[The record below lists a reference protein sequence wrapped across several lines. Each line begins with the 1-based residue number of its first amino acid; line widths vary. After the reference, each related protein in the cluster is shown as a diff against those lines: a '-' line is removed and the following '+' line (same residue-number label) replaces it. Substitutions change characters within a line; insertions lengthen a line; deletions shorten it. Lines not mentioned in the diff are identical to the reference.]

1 MNKISSD
8 NANIDLMISR
18 ADPIIRT
25 EDYTQLAI
33 DGVFTELKDNK
44 GFRRD
49 LVRFFSGNRYNYSVD
64 ELKEKGVENL
74 TAEFVEHMRKQSWN
88 EVTALKDYN
97 YVINKDSNRY
107 SVDAFGRLTQAWDSS
122 DRAGSN
128 SWGEVV
134 GDFGEAIITAPS
146 TYVGFGL
153 GKLASKL
160 GTKTV
165 QLAVRKAIKDRLFA
179 TAKGAAAGF
188 AEGAAVG
195 AIQSGLQG
203 ETREEII
210 KDFEYTGGDLAKDAF
225 ISGAFSST
233 LGGAGGLT
241 SSFSQSKK
249 ADILAKRKNIIDELE
264 ETAKT
269 NSANTLAKTTKKIRS
284 DAASRVTNLEA
295 VLAAKSGDKTATI
308 LNPLNPELV
317 NRGGELMKMI
327 SNPNADG
334 ILKSGLSIN
343 TIRSV
348 TAATV
353 DLLDTFQV
361 KEGERITSAVSNALK
376 DPDANPQIIS
386 QLDDIR
392 NKYNL
397 TREQMSLIYLAEV
410 SEAGK
415 ILAEQ
420 SIIAKAKRKV
430 ASDSLDDTMSSL
442 KILSDS
448 TVSTISDQQAIDA
461 SMAAIRNS
469 TNRGLLG
476 GGLDVLRET
485 DAMRIAFMTSQI
497 ATTARNVT
505 STGILT
511 GVDLMDEFYRELG
524 KSGKNIL
531 SGKLP
536 EGDALRRMTSV
547 LRGLTWNKAQKSIL
561 REMFREEMP
570 ETYTT
575 VFNDS
580 MRLELG
586 TGSNSFFAKTGRAV
600 NIANT
605 ATDTFF
611 KEAAFFASIDRHLSN
626 KGMTMKDFL
635 EKGMSLSDLEE
646 GAVTRAYDD
655 ANRFTMQRNY
665 AKDPSGFGWTAR
677 GLQNINRKVP
687 FLVSAVA
694 GIPFPRYVANHLE
707 MMSDYTPVWG
717 ELMRAMGKTPIGG
730 DLVKTGGDRTVRQF
744 TGASMLFLG
753 YQLAAAKDGE
763 IDFDALE
770 TSLKAEADVSSSLG
784 FVLGHVWAGD
794 ALYRYVNGMPIKFDS
809 RVLADL
815 FGGVGDLSADFTMIE
830 EIYKS
835 FKEGSMTD
843 GLQKSLGNVAATL
856 TYPATIVRD
865 IQGQISYDSAGT
877 PFVKDIEGIGPR
889 GLKGSVSLKGEDTFN
904 TQLLTGQATR
914 FLPDIKLLQY
924 TQSFNGETDIDYYAP
939 FNPAPVGKINP
950 LMKQLTGIVQR
961 APLTGIQRELNV
973 LGVEGFDLYK
983 SSTQKNA
990 SIDFLLRQRLS
1001 QQMYKDFEMWRSEVQ
1016 LGGVAKGKTYN
1027 ELGEDYKLK
1036 TKFLTDWVSTR
1047 ITAEKKVIE
1056 GFLSD
1061 YIANERVA
1069 ARGYIRNTYDI
1080 KRKQLGE
1087 RVFNEATKSIT
1098 DKLSTKFETSKDWLA
1113 DSESAKKELDRR
1125 LILLQVVE
1133 DIRKTP
1139 GL

>member
-1 MNKISSD
+1 M
-8 NANIDLMISR
+8 
-18 ADPIIRT
+18 
-25 EDYTQLAI
+25 EDYIESAT
-33 DGVFTELKDNK
+33 DGVFTELKDDQ

-49 LVRFFSGNRYNYSVD
+49 LVRFFSGDRYNYSID
-64 ELKEKGVENL
+64 EIKEKGAENL

-97 YVINKDSNRY
+97 YVINKDSKRKG
-107 SVDAFGRLTQAWDSS
+107 VDAFGRLTQAWDSS

-128 SWGEVV
+128 SWGEAV
-134 GDFGEAIITAPS
+134 GDFGEAILTAPS
-146 TYVGFGL
+146 TYAGFGL
-153 GKLASKL
+153 GKLAGRV

-165 QLAVRKAIKDRLFA
+165 QLGVRKALKDRLLA

-188 AEGAAVG
+188 AEGTVVG
-195 AIQSGLQG
+195 GIQSGLQG

-210 KDFEYTGGDLAKDAF
+210 KDFEYTGGDLAKDAL
-225 ISGAFSST
+225 ISGTFSSA

-249 ADILAKRKNIIDELE
+249 ADILDKRKNIKDKLE

-269 NSANTLAKTTKKIRS
+269 NSADTLAKTTKEKRS

-295 VLAAKSGDKTATI
+295 VLAAKTGDKTAKI
-308 LNPLNPELV
+308 LNPLDPELV

-327 SNPNADG
+327 SNPDADG

-430 ASDSLDDTMSSL
+430 ASDSLDDTASAL
-442 KILSDS
+442 KTLSDS
-448 TVSTISDQQAIDA
+448 GVSTISDQQAIDA

-476 GGLDVLRET
+476 GGLDVLRDL
-485 DAMRIAFMTSQI
+485 DATRVAFMTSQL

-511 GVDLMDEFYRELG
+511 GIDLMDEFYRELG
-524 KSGKNIL
+524 KAGKNIV

-561 REMFREEMP
+561 REMFKEEMP
-570 ETYTT
+570 ETYIT
-575 VFNDS
+575 VFNDA

-586 TGSNSFFAKTGRAV
+586 TGSNSLFAKTGRAV

-605 ATDTFF
+605 ATDSFF
-611 KEAAFFASIDRHLSN
+611 KEAAFFASIDRELSN

-646 GAVTRAYDD
+646 GAVTKAYDD

-665 AKDPSGFGWTAR
+665 AKDPSAFGKAAR
-677 GLQNINRKVP
+677 GLQNLNRKVP

-717 ELMRAMGKTPIGG
+717 ELMRAMGATSIGG

-744 TGASMLFLG
+744 TGASMLFAG

-763 IDFDALE
+763 IDYDSLE
-770 TSLKAEADVSSSLG
+770 TSLKAEADVASSAG
-784 FVLGHVWAGD
+784 FVLGHMFAGD

-835 FKEGSMTD
+835 VKEGSMTD
-843 GLQKSLGNVAATL
+843 GLQKSLGNVAATF
-856 TYPATIVRD
+856 TYPGTITRD
-865 IQGQISYDSAGT
+865 IQGQINYDSAGT
-877 PFVKDIEGIGPR
+877 PFVRDVEGIGPR
-889 GLKGSVSLKGEDTFN
+889 RLKGDISLKGEDTFN
-904 TQLLTGQATR
+904 TQVLTGQATR
-914 FLPDIKLLQY
+914 FLPDTKLLQY
-924 TQSFNGETDIDYYAP
+924 TQSFNGETDIDYYTP

-973 LGVEGFDLYK
+973 LGLEEFDLYK
-983 SSTQKNA
+983 SSTEKNA
-990 SIDFLLRQRLS
+990 SVDFILRQRLS
-1001 QQMYKDFEMWRSEVQ
+1001 QQVHKDFEMWRSEVQ
-1016 LGGVAKGKTYN
+1016 LGGLAKGKTYD

-1036 TKFLTDWVSTR
+1036 TEFLTDWVSNR
-1047 ITAEKKVIE
+1047 ITAEKKVVQ

-1061 YIANERVA
+1061 YVANNRVA
-1069 ARGYIRNTYDI
+1069 ARGYIRNNYDI
-1080 KRKQLGE
+1080 KRKQIGE
-1087 RVFNEATKSIT
+1087 TAFNEAAKNLTKGE
-1098 DKLSTKFETSKDWLA
+1098 FQTSESYLA
-1113 DSESAKKELDRR
+1113 DSRTVKVELDRR
-1125 LILLQVVE
+1125 LFLLQVVE
-1133 DIRKTP
+1133 DIGKTP